1 MRPFSTF
8 GSRHPLATAVLIL
21 SLAVGWFVV
30 PLVLRG
36 PVDVTGG
43 TGIVD
48 MTDLR
53 PFIVTEGLLVV
64 VLCFI
69 VALLRWGRA
78 TGLRGPVDPEGM
90 RLALWILTPPVSIVA
105 VSWLG
110 FLSLEGGEGLRTS
123 LWSIAVLSLLIGLF
137 EELLF
142 RGIMLH
148 GLRSRFSAGWAIIG
162 AGLTFGLFHG
172 ANAIVGQNMTVTAI
186 QMAGATGLGLFFGAV
201 AVQARS
207 LWPTIAL
214 HALWDAFALSA
225 PAAFALLPQSDTVAV
240 PQPGLPA
247 LIMPAVLSV
256 AAWIMHRRWCRRMK
270 LAGSCQ
276 LRND

>member
-78 TGLRGPVDPEGM
+78 TGLRGPVDPAGM

-110 FLSLEGGEGLRTS
+110 FLSLE
-123 LWSIAVLSLLIGLF
+123 
-137 EELLF
+137 
-142 RGIMLH
+142 
-148 GLRSRFSAGWAIIG
+148 
-162 AGLTFGLFHG
+162 GLTFGLFHG

-207 LWPTIAL
+207 LWPAIAL

-247 LIMPAVLSV
+247 LIMPAVLSL
-256 AAWIMHRRWCRRMK
+256 AAWIMYRRWCRRMK